1 MKKVKKGNYGY
12 IRSQKLVRFLR
23 SLAALALPLAFF
35 IVGLVLNDG
44 DRKSIYTVIAIVGVI
59 PACMSIT
66 GMIMMWLRKPMEE
79 ELYQE
84 ISSRAGDLT
93 MAYELYLTTY
103 EKNLFL
109 DATAICGEHVACF
122 THEKKEHWEL
132 TEMQKHIESTML
144 NNGYKVDVKIFDQK
158 KAFLDRLDTL
168 RNRKEEFEAA
178 ASENFQPYDKYPDL
192 SRNEVVRHLLMAI
205 AL

>member
-1 MKKVKKGNYGY
+1 MKRVKKGNYGY
-12 IRSQKLVRFLR
+12 IKSEKKFRLLR
-23 SLAALALPLAFF
+23 SLAFLAVPLAFF
-35 IVGLVLNDG
+35 IVGLILNDG
-44 DRKSIYTVIAIVGVI
+44 DRKSIYTVVAVVGCI

-66 GMIMMWLRKPMEE
+66 NTIMIWLRKPMDEA
-79 ELYQE
+79 LYQE
-84 ISSRAGDLT
+84 ISHKAGSLT

-109 DATAICGEHVACF
+109 DAVAVCGEHAACF
-122 THEKKEHWEL
+122 THEKKDHHEL
-132 TEMQKHIESTML
+132 VSMQKHMESVL
-144 NNGYKVDVKIFDQK
+144 LQNGYKTDVKIFDQK

-168 RNRKEEFEAA
+168 RSRKDEFEAA
-178 ASENFQPYDKYPDL
+178 AEENFKPYDKYPEL

>member
-1 MKKVKKGNYGY
+1 MKRVKKGNFGY
-12 IRSQKLVRFLR
+12 IKSQKMLRFLR

-35 IVGLVLNDG
+35 IVGMILNKG
-44 DRKSIYTVIAIVGVI
+44 DRKSIYTLVAVVGSI

-66 GMIMMWLRKPMEE
+66 GMLMMWMRKPMEE
-79 ELYQE
+79 SLYQE
-84 ISSRAGDLT
+84 ISSRAGQVT

-122 THEKKEHWEL
+122 THEKKESWEL
-132 TEMQKHIESTML
+132 KEMEKHLRTTIL

-168 RNRKEEFEAA
+168 RERKEEFEAQA
-178 ASENFQPYDKYPDL
+178 NENFKPYDKYPEL
-192 SRNEVVRHLLMAI
+192 SRNEVVRHLMMAI
-205 AL
+205 SL

>member
-12 IRSQKLVRFLR
+12 ISSQKKVRFFR

-35 IVGLVLNDG
+35 IIGLVLNDG

-66 GMIMMWLRKPMEE
+66 GMIMMWMRKPMDQV
-79 ELYQE
+79 LYRE
-84 ISSRAGDLT
+84 ISERAGDLT

-109 DATAICGEHVACF
+109 DASAICGEHVACF

-132 TEMQKHIESTML
+132 VEMQKHVSSTLL
-144 NNGYKVDVKIFDQK
+144 NNGYKCDVKIFDQK
-158 KAFLDRLDTL
+158 KAFLERIDTL
-168 RNRKEEFEAA
+168 RERKEEFEAA
-178 ASENFQPYDKYPDL
+178 ANEHFVPYDKYPDL
-192 SRNEVVRHLLMAI
+192 SRNEVVKHLMMAI
-205 AL
+205 SL